1 MLTIVGDDE
10 LDIIELPNNMKINMA
25 FGIVW
30 NVSFGGNYSKLNQME
45 TIVKDGTECEIIKV
59 IDTKNEHK
67 VILRAIV
74 WL

>member
-1 MLTIVGDDE
+1 MRVKYLKRKKYKNKFI
-10 LDIIELPNNMKINMA
+10 
-25 FGIVW
+25 
-30 NVSFGGNYSKLNQME
+30 NQME

-74 WL
+74 